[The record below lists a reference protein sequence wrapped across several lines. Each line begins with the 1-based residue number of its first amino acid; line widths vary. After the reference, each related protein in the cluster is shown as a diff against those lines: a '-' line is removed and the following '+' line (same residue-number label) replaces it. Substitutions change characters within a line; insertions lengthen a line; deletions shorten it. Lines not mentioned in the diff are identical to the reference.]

1 MRNSPLRHPLA
12 ILRTTIGLTQ
22 KELGALVNRAART
35 IQSIELGHLPLSEDL
50 AMRLAHATG
59 VDAGWLLEGDPAV
72 PPRRG
77 ATTIGMGVDRQGYTR
92 ETFEYYR
99 AYVESPAASPEET
112 QAAFQAAEKASKKG
126 QENVTLPLPI
136 VKAAALALKK
146 KSMEAFDPRLLEFLK
161 RILDQTTLTPA
172 GPLIRWKIRRF
183 LIEIAEEHAID
194 LTVPPVTKPP
204 PATIMDNPFRYLPRA
219 GASPKTKPKT

>member
-22 KELGALVNRAART
+22 KEMGGLVDRAART

-59 VDAGWLLEGDPAV
+59 VDAGWLLEGNPDV

-77 ATTIGMGVDRQGYTR
+77 SFTIGMGVDPQGYTR

-99 AYVESPAASPEET
+99 AYVESPVASPEET
-112 QAAFQAAEKASKKG
+112 QAAFQAAEQAERKG
-126 QENVTLPLPI
+126 QQNVILPLPV
-136 VKAAALALKK
+136 VKAAALAMKQ
-146 KSMEAFDPRLLEFLK
+146 KSMEMLDPMLLHFL
-161 RILDQTTLTPA
+161 RCILEQTTTTPA
-172 GPLIRWKIRRF
+172 GPLIRWKMRRF
-183 LIEIAEEHAID
+183 FMEVAKENAID
-194 LTVPPVTKPP
+194 LTVPPTAKPP
-204 PATIMDNPFRYLPRA
+204 PPLVVDNPFRYLPRA
-219 GASPKTKPKT
+219 GTSPPPRPKT